1 MWATILAQYRLLWL
15 DLSHLATQTGAV
27 SCYTCGCYLVHQFLM
42 VAISAYATL
51 SDAIAGNFDSRLL
64 ATSAI
69 FSASMI
75 LAICEGANSVFLN
88 VSVIV

>member
-1 MWATILAQYRLLWL
+1 
-15 DLSHLATQTGAV
+15 
-27 SCYTCGCYLVHQFLM
+27 M